1 MMSKDLKG
9 LEGLAAREAMPSK
22 IVKTKTTP
30 TPTRVRNYIKKTP
43 ERLDTICQHITTGI
57 TFKSACALSGISDA
71 TFYRWRQEDPEFE
84 ADVQR
89 ATALSEQV
97 LLGHISEAALMDW
110 RAAAWILERR
120 MPDQYSAKRDI
131 EVNVKENHIVET
143 IQAIV
148 QQTSED

>member
-1 MMSKDLKG
+1 MSKDLKG

-22 IVKTKTTP
+22 IVKTKTT
-30 TPTRVRNYIKKTP
+30 RARNYIKKTP

-84 ADVQR
+84 ADVQM
-89 ATALSEQV
+89 ATAVAEQV
-97 LLGHISEAALMDW
+97 LLGHISEHAITDW

-120 MPDQYSAKRDI
+120 MPDDYSAKRDI
-131 EVNVKENHIVET
+131 EVNLKENHIVET
-143 IQAIV
+143 IQSIV
-148 QQTSED
+148 DQTNED

>member
-22 IVKTKTTP
+22 IVKTKTT
-30 TPTRVRNYIKKTP
+30 RARNYIKKTP

-71 TFYRWRQEDPEFE
+71 TFYRWRQEDAEFE
-84 ADVQR
+84 ADVQM
-89 ATALSEQV
+89 ATAVAEQV
-97 LLGHISEAALMDW
+97 LLGHISEHAITDW

-120 MPDQYSAKRDI
+120 MPDDYSAKRDI
-131 EVNVKENHIVET
+131 EVNLKENHIVET
-143 IQAIV
+143 IQSIV
-148 QQTSED
+148 DQTNED

>member
-22 IVKTKTTP
+22 IVKTKA
-30 TPTRVRNYIKKTP
+30 TRARNYIKKTP

-71 TFYRWRQEDPEFE
+71 TFYRWRQEDAEFE
-84 ADVQR
+84 ADVQM
-89 ATALSEQV
+89 ATAVAEQV
-97 LLGHISEAALMDW
+97 LLGHISEHAITDW

-120 MPDQYSAKRDI
+120 MPDDYSAKRDI
-131 EVNVKENHIVET
+131 EVNLKENHIVET
-143 IQAIV
+143 IQSIV
-148 QQTSED
+148 DQTNED

>member
-1 MMSKDLKG
+1 MSKDLKG

-22 IVKTKTTP
+22 IVKTKTT
-30 TPTRVRNYIKKTP
+30 RARNYIKKTP

-84 ADVQR
+84 ADVQM
-89 ATALSEQV
+89 ATAVAEQV
-97 LLGHISEAALMDW
+97 LLGHISEHAFTDW

-120 MPDQYSAKRDI
+120 MPDDYSAKRDI
-131 EVNVKENHIVET
+131 EVNLKENHIVET
-143 IQAIV
+143 IQSIV
-148 QQTSED
+148 DQTNED

>member
-22 IVKTKTTP
+22 IVKTKTT
-30 TPTRVRNYIKKTP
+30 RARNYIKKTP

-84 ADVQR
+84 ADVQM
-89 ATALSEQV
+89 ATAVAEQV
-97 LLGHISEAALMDW
+97 LLGHISEHAITDW

-120 MPDQYSAKRDI
+120 MPDDYSAKRDI
-131 EVNVKENHIVET
+131 EVNLKENHIVET
-143 IQAIV
+143 IQSIV
-148 QQTSED
+148 DQTNED

>member
-30 TPTRVRNYIKKTP
+30 TRVRNYIKKTP
-43 ERLDTICQHITTGI
+43 KRLDTICQHITTGI

-84 ADVQR
+84 ADIQM
-89 ATALSEQV
+89 ATAVAEQI
-97 LLGHISEAALMDW
+97 LLGHISEHAITDW

-120 MPDQYSAKRDI
+120 MPDDYSAKRDI
-131 EVNVKENHIVET
+131 EVNLKENHIVET

-148 QQTSED
+148 DQTSED

>member
-1 MMSKDLKG
+1 MMSKGLKG

-22 IVKTKTTP
+22 IVKTKTT
-30 TPTRVRNYIKKTP
+30 RARNYIKKTP

-84 ADVQR
+84 A
-89 ATALSEQV
+89 TALSEQV

-131 EVNVKENHIVET
+131 EVNLKENHIVET
-143 IQAIV
+143 IQSIV
-148 QQTSED
+148 DQTNED